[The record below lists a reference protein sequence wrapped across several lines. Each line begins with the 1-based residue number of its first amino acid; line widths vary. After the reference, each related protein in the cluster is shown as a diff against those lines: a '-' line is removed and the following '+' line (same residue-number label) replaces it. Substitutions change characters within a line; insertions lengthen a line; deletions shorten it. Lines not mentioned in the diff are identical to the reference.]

1 MEREIGK
8 GKEGKEWK
16 EKERK
21 LTGDGDRDWQT
32 NGDGK
37 EIGKGKETGM
47 GKRKMQREFKQTV

>member
-21 LTGDGDRDWQT
+21 LTGDGDRD
-32 NGDGK
+32 
-37 EIGKGKETGM
+37 
-47 GKRKMQREFKQTV
+47 

>member
-16 EKERK
+16 ENERK

-37 EIGKGKETGM
+37 EIGKGKETRNRN
-47 GKRKMQREFKQTV
+47 GKEENAKGI

>member
-16 EKERK
+16 GKERK

-37 EIGKGKETGM
+37 EMGKGKETRNRN
-47 GKRKMQREFKQTV
+47 GKEENAKGI